1 MGGRGKAAGGGRD
14 PDPGIDPG
22 RRIDPEVG
30 QRTGRIRRNPGVAPW
45 MTGKR
50 RKDRPI
56 GTTDREVAPH
66 RGRRG
71 QEVGQINGGREKKIQ
86 LRIVLILFVCCIN
99 FRESSSILKG
109 RLYCQSMYSYY
120 IATSPQEFPP
130 FCTIPKD

>member
-1 MGGRGKAAGGGRD
+1 MGARKGSRGRSGSGSRD
-14 PDPGIDPG
+14 RSRSKD
-22 RRIDPEVG
+22 
-30 QRTGRIRRNPGVAPW
+30 
-45 MTGKR
+45 
-50 RKDRPI
+50 RKDRLI

-109 RLYCQSMYSYY
+109 RLYCQS
-120 IATSPQEFPP
+120 IIIVFFPILEAKLRINL
-130 FCTIPKD
+130 FISTQFIQRRNDDV